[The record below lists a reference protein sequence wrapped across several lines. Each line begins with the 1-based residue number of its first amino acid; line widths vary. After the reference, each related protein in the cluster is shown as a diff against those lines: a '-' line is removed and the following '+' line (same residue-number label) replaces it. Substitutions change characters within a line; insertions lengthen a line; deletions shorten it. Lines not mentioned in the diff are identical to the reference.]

1 MTKRVHFAAASQ
13 RTFRSGLDGPILLR
27 GMRRRKWN
35 MASEQRTE
43 LPDSRQIY
51 RQRISVKERSKAATG
66 SACYSG

>member
-1 MTKRVHFAAASQ
+1 
-13 RTFRSGLDGPILLR
+13 
-27 GMRRRKWN
+27 